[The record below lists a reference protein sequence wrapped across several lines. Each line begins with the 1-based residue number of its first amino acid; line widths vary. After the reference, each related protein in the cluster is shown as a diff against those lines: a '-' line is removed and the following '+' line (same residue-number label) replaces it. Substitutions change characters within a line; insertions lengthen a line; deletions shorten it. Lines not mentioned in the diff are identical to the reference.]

1 MDELF
6 QSNGMSWRDYRL
18 VLLRRR
24 WSLLGPFFLLGLVGF
39 GVALMWPNTYRSEAL
54 ILVEQQKV
62 PEQYVTPNVATN
74 LPERLQAMTQ
84 QILSRARLVKLIED
98 FKLYPRERG
107 RLTMDELLE
116 KMRDDIGVEPIN
128 APGRQGDVTAFRIS
142 YTSENPRLAQQVTN
156 ELTSLFIDEN
166 LKARTQFS
174 ASTTDFL
181 ENQLQEARKVL
192 EEQEQR
198 LREYKTRFLG
208 ELPEQQ
214 QSNLQ
219 MLISIEAQIR
229 DVTGSLERAEQQKV
243 YLESLKSEYQGI
255 QESLSGQASGLPAG
269 TGQSGDPVLDGLRS
283 QLRDLETKYTSR
295 HPDVVKLRQQVAQL
309 EAQRA
314 STEKPKGNDEVA
326 LPATIP
332 GRPAL
337 AEIESR
343 LKAIAVQMEGYNR
356 DIQDLRKRSQAVQAR
371 LNVMPLHE
379 QQLAEVT
386 RNYENSRANYQSLL
400 QKSLQSGLA
409 TNLEMR
415 QQGEQFRIID
425 PATLP
430 EKPIEPNRVQITL
443 YGWILGLCAGAGL
456 CALREMTDRS
466 VRTKHDLGRVTS
478 IPVLVTVP
486 ILRSRMQENRQRSL
500 HFVEVAFMTVLI
512 SVSFATCVYA
522 YRWI

>member
-6 QSNGMSWRDYRL
+6 QSDGMSWQDYRL
-18 VLLRRR
+18 ILLRHR
-24 WSLLGPFFLLGLVGF
+24 WSLLGSFFLFGLGGF

-54 ILVEQQKV
+54 VLVEQQKV
-62 PEQYVTPNVATN
+62 PEQYVTPNVVTN
-74 LPERLQAMTQ
+74 LPERLQSMTQ

-98 FKLYPRERG
+98 FKLYPRERS
-107 RLTMDELLE
+107 RLTMDELVE

-128 APGRQGDVTAFRIS
+128 APGRRNDVTAFRIS
-142 YTSENPRLAQQVTN
+142 YTSESPRLAQQVTN
-156 ELTSLFIDEN
+156 ELTSLFIEEN

-181 ENQLQEARKVL
+181 QNQLQEARKDL

-219 MLISIEAQIR
+219 MLSSIEAQIR
-229 DVTGSLERAEQQKV
+229 SVTGSLERAEQQKV

-255 QESLSGQASGLPAG
+255 QESLGGQASGLASD
-269 TGQSGDPVLDGLRS
+269 TGKSGDPVLDSLRS
-283 QLRDLETKYTSR
+283 QLRDLETKYTPR
-295 HPDVVKLRQQVAQL
+295 HPDVIKLRQQVAQL
-309 EAQRA
+309 EAQQA
-314 STEKPKGNDEVA
+314 NTAKQQGDGEVTQ
-326 LPATIP
+326 PATLP

-343 LKAIAVQMEGYNR
+343 LKAVAVQIEGYNK
-356 DIQDLRKRSQAVQAR
+356 DFQDLRKRSQAVQAR
-371 LNVMPLHE
+371 LNVAPLHE

-386 RNYENSRANYQSLL
+386 RNYENSREYYQSLL

-430 EKPIEPNRVQITL
+430 EKPIEPNRAQITL
-443 YGWILGLCAGAGL
+443 YGWILGLCVGAGL

-466 VRTKHDLGRVTS
+466 VRTKRDLGRVTS

-486 ILRSRMQENRQRSL
+486 VLRSRMQEIRHKSFY
-500 HFVEVAFMTVLI
+500 FVEVGAMTALI
-512 SVSFATCVYA
+512 LVSLATCVYA